1 MSDKKYGVIF
11 APTTN
16 IGDDI
21 QTLAAINFLK
31 KKGIVEYTYL
41 NREEL
46 HDYDGDEIYVVMNGW
61 FMHRPDNFPPSN
73 KIIPIWISFNIS
85 NAKMINEQT
94 IDYFKSQPPI
104 GCRDLATVEL
114 LRKHDIDAYFTGCL
128 TLFFDKHARK
138 GGGKYL
144 VDVNG
149 ECPYVP
155 TMNLNMQLFED
166 FKVIEHEAFKM
177 WDTDVDKRL
186 KLAAKL
192 LDDYREA
199 SLVITSRLHCAL
211 PCRAFG
217 TSCVFMHKRYS
228 NDRRFTGLKGVLNGG
243 SDYHYNT
250 NAKSGEMEKILQF
263 FNKYIIEN

>member
-11 APTTN
+11 APTKN

-31 KKGIVEYTYL
+31 KKGIAEYTYL

-46 HDYDGDEIYVVMNGW
+46 HNYDGDEIYVVMNGW
-61 FMHRPDNFPPSN
+61 FMHNTNNFPPSN

-85 NAKMINEQT
+85 NTKMMKKKT
-94 IDYFKSQPPI
+94 IDYFKSQSPI
-104 GCRDLATVEL
+104 GCRDQATVEL

-128 TLFFDKHARK
+128 TLFFDKHTPK
-138 GGGKYL
+138 GDRKYL
-144 VDVNG
+144 VDANG

-155 TMNLNMQLFED
+155 SMNLNMQLFED
-166 FKVIEHEAFKM
+166 FKVIKHDAFKM
-177 WDTDVDKRL
+177 WNTDVNSRL
-186 KLAAKL
+186 NLASKL

-199 SLVITSRLHCAL
+199 SLVVTCRLHCAL

-217 TSCVFMHKRYS
+217 TSCVFMHKNYS
-228 NDRRFTGLKGVLNGG
+228 SDGRFAGLEGVLNGG

-250 NAKSGEMEKILQF
+250 HAKSGEMEKILQF
-263 FNKYIIEN
+263 FNEYTIES